1 MAVFED
7 ETRPG
12 TISDDEIK
20 ALTNEAQDAQ
30 RDYNRR
36 KQDKI
41 KEIVATKKKLF
52 DRGERLYDIKIAV
65 DEEEDGTQVMM
76 KFKARRL
83 THSERAKFEPVKPYD
98 GYTPVSDEQF
108 VKIKNQ
114 GYEVLE
120 AVIVDPKMSKEE
132 WEKVDV
138 AVTEELIAKVSL
150 LQYQTNDTA
159 LVHELANLSEM

>member
-1 MAVFED
+1 MTGVFE
-7 ETRPG
+7 EKKPG
-12 TISDDEIK
+12 TISDEEIAAMK
-20 ALTNEAQDAQ
+20 STAVDAQ

-36 KQDKI
+36 KQEKI

-52 DRGERLYDIKIAV
+52 SRSERVYDIRVTV
-65 DEEEDGTQVMM
+65 DEEEDGTPIVM

-83 THSERAKFEPVKPYD
+83 THTERAKMDAVKPYD
-98 GYTPVSDEQF
+98 GYSPVSDEQF

-114 GYEVLE
+114 GYAVLA
-120 AVIVDPKMSKEE
+120 AVIVDPKMTKEE

-150 LQYQTNDTA
+150 LQYETNDTA
-159 LVHELANLSEM
+159 LINELQNL